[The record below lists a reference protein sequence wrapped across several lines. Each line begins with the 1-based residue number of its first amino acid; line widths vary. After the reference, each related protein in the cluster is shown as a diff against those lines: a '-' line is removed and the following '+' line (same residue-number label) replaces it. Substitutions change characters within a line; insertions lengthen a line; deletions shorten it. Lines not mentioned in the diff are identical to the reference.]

1 LRFLKR
7 EEETLAEKLGDFLTV
22 FDTNIVID
30 YLKGNKKAIDTIQ
43 KYSPDG
49 IAVTFI
55 NEYELL
61 RYGEVEQIENVFETL
76 ISKIKVYHTTDEA
89 AIKAAQI
96 YKKLKDKG
104 NLVGENDILI
114 AGICLANKE
123 TLVTNDNDFKRLRI
137 DSIVII

>member
-1 LRFLKR
+1 MVGKS
-7 EEETLAEKLGDFLTV
+7 GDFLTV

-30 YLKGNKKAIDTIQ
+30 YLKGNKKAIDMVN
-43 KYSPDG
+43 KYSPEG
-49 IAVTFI
+49 IALTFI

-61 RYGEVEQIENVFETL
+61 RYGEIEQIENVFETL

-89 AIKAAQI
+89 AIKSAQI

-104 NLVGENDILI
+104 NLIGENDILI
-114 AGICLANKE
+114 AGICVANKE
-123 TLVTNDNDFKRLRI
+123 TLVTNDNDFKRLGI

>member
-1 LRFLKR
+1 M
-7 EEETLAEKLGDFLTV
+7 GDFLTI

-30 YLKGNKKAIDTIQ
+30 YLKGNKKAIETVK

-49 IAVTFI
+49 IALTFI

-61 RYGEVEQIENVFETL
+61 RYGEIELIENVFETL

-96 YKKLKDKG
+96 YKRLKEKG

-123 TLVTNDNDFKRLRI
+123 TLVTNDNDFKRLGI
-137 DSIVII
+137 GSIVVI

>member
-1 LRFLKR
+1 M
-7 EEETLAEKLGDFLTV
+7 TI

-30 YLKGNKKAIDTIQ
+30 YLKGDKKAVDTVN

-49 IAVTFI
+49 IAITFI

-61 RYGEVEQIENVFETL
+61 RYGAVELTENVFETL
-76 ISKIKVYHTTDEA
+76 ISKIKIYHTSDDA

-96 YKKLKDKG
+96 YKRLKEKG
-104 NLVGENDILI
+104 KLVGENDILI

-123 TLVTNDNDFKRLRI
+123 TLVTNDNDFKRLGI
-137 DSIVII
+137 DSIVVV

>member
-1 LRFLKR
+1 M
-7 EEETLAEKLGDFLTV
+7 TV

-30 YLKGNKKAIDTIQ
+30 YLKGSKKAIDTIN

-49 IAVTFI
+49 IALTFI

-76 ISKIKVYHTTDEA
+76 ISKVKVYHTTDEA

-96 YKKLKDKG
+96 YKKLKGKG
-104 NLVGENDILI
+104 TLIGENDILI
-114 AGICLANKE
+114 AGVCLANKE
-123 TLVTNDNDFKRLRI
+123 TLVTNDNDFKRLGI
-137 DSIVII
+137 DSVIII

>member
-1 LRFLKR
+1 MG
-7 EEETLAEKLGDFLTV
+7 EILTV

-30 YLKGNKKAIDTIQ
+30 YLKGNKRAIDIVNR
-43 KYSPDG
+43 YSPDG
-49 IAVTFI
+49 IALTFI

-96 YKKLKDKG
+96 YKKLKGKG
-104 NLVGENDILI
+104 NMVGYSFWSE
-114 AGICLANKE
+114 
-123 TLVTNDNDFKRLRI
+123 R
-137 DSIVII
+137 